1 MATGYQLY
9 HLFVTILHDCTPTNP
24 RALWDQFGDNICDD
38 LAHQLFRL
46 HLRENPTPE
55 EVRDY
60 GLYLIEQ
67 LLSPFGKTLKDFQG
81 MPEVVGN
88 WEANL
93 HNRLIAEQQH
103 YNTAQQAQ
111 LAAEYIAKL
120 NPDQQV
126 AFDKITSAVTTKSG
140 EIFFLH
146 GAGGTG
152 KTFLYNTICYHL
164 CSQDKIVLCVASS
177 GIAALLLQGGRTA
190 HSCFKIPIPCH
201 ESSVCNIPKTSQL
214 AELICMTDLVIWDE
228 APMQHHHNMEAVDR
242 TFRDLLNNSDKPFGG
257 LTIVFGGDFRQI
269 LPVILKGSRG
279 QTVGACMQA
288 SFLWKSITILHL
300 HQNMRL
306 NTTIEAEANFA
317 RWQLE
322 VGQGNH
328 TDEEGNIILPGNFK
342 CEENTIDSLI
352 STIYPGISTP
362 NLSYPEQY
370 FSERTILSCLNA
382 EVDSLNAKVLDR
394 LPGDAEVFHS
404 ADSIPTSEQSGEEDV
419 MLNYPVEYLNAINC
433 SGLPLSKLK
442 LKEGCPIMVLRN
454 LDAAHG
460 VCNGSRGIVT
470 RLRSRVLEVKLLTGD
485 FAGQKV
491 FIPRIS
497 NQPTEDQVAF
507 KFTRRQFPVR
517 LAFAMT
523 FNKSQGQSVKYVG
536 LDLRRPVFS
545 HGQFYVGI
553 SRVTSVANIKVI
565 WEERIRE
572 PKSRNIVY
580 REVLLT

>member
-1 MATGYQLY
+1 
-9 HLFVTILHDCTPTNP
+9 
-24 RALWDQFGDNICDD
+24 
-38 LAHQLFRL
+38 
-46 HLRENPTPE
+46 
-55 EVRDY
+55 
-60 GLYLIEQ
+60 
-67 LLSPFGKTLKDFQG
+67 
-81 MPEVVGN
+81 
-88 WEANL
+88 
-93 HNRLIAEQQH
+93 
-103 YNTAQQAQ
+103 
-111 LAAEYIAKL
+111 
-120 NPDQQV
+120 
-126 AFDKITSAVTTKSG
+126 
-140 EIFFLH
+140 
-146 GAGGTG
+146 
-152 KTFLYNTICYHL
+152 
-164 CSQDKIVLCVASS
+164 
-177 GIAALLLQGGRTA
+177 
-190 HSCFKIPIPCH
+190 
-201 ESSVCNIPKTSQL
+201 
-214 AELICMTDLVIWDE
+214 
-228 APMQHHHNMEAVDR
+228 
-242 TFRDLLNNSDKPFGG
+242 
-257 LTIVFGGDFRQI
+257 
-269 LPVILKGSRG
+269 
-279 QTVGACMQA
+279 
-288 SFLWKSITILHL
+288 
-300 HQNMRL
+300 MRL